1 MIGADIKVG
10 FCQRCGRA
18 VKLKNSD
25 GRTQAEWD
33 AKATEK
39 CRCPKRPKK
48 RKAVNDSFGRYE
60 TASRKA

>member
-1 MIGADIKVG
+1 MADMVGIKVG

-48 RKAVNDSFGRYE
+48 NVLNAKKEVSV
-60 TASRKA
+60 